1 MDVERICNVLESGGL
16 VITPTDTVYGVMR
29 DALNDDVIK
38 KVFEVKKRPYSKPLI
53 LLMDSIEMVCKY
65 VSDISDIEE
74 YVMNNFWPGLVTII
88 LKKNDKVSNLI
99 TGGQNTVAIRIP
111 DNHDLLEVIRRL
123 GRPVISSSANITG
136 SEVIT
141 NISMI
146 EDELRNKID
155 YIEDGGEIVS
165 LSSTIIEFI
174 DNELVVLRDGVLAD
188 KIKSTINKLK
198 I

>member
-1 MDVERICNVLESGGL
+1 MDIERICNVLESGGL
-16 VITPTDTVYGVMR
+16 VITPTDTVYGVMG

-53 LLMDSIEMVCKY
+53 LLMDSIEMVRKY

-74 YVMNNFWPGLVTII
+74 YVMKNFWPGLVTII
-88 LKKNDKVSNLI
+88 LKKNDKVSDLI
-99 TGGQNTVAIRIP
+99 TGGKNTVAIRIP

-141 NISMI
+141 SVSMI
-146 EDELRNKID
+146 EDELRDKID